1 MNIKRFYPALN
12 LVLLASFIAGI
23 AGYSLCCNA
32 YYKRLSVISAV
43 NQLEYIGTLPSI
55 ISKGDR
61 VEAPMFQ
68 DDPVYKYNKNL
79 KGIITGDLY
88 EDNVSI
94 RYVTISVYNGK
105 SVVKLSELMDA
116 RVRQ

>member
-1 MNIKRFYPALN
+1 MKIRRLYPALN
-12 LVLLASFIAGI
+12 LVLLASLVAGI
-23 AGYSLCCNA
+23 AGYSLCRNA

-43 NQLEYIGTLPSI
+43 NQLEYIETLPSI
-55 ISKGDR
+55 ISRGDR

-68 DDPVYKYNKNL
+68 DDPVYKYNRNL

-94 RYVTISVYNGK
+94 RNVTVSVYNGK
-105 SVVKLSELMDA
+105 SLVRLSELMDA